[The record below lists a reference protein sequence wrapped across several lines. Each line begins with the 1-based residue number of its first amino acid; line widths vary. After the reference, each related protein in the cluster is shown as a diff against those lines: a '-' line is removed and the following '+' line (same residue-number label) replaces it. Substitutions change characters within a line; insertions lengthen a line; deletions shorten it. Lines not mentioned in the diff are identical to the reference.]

1 MSVCYIVG
9 AGDCDSLLI
18 DKKDKDV
25 IIAADGGLKHLDKFG
40 ICPDIIIG
48 DFDSFGSVPD
58 GDNVI
63 RLKPEKDVT
72 DLHAAVETGLK
83 KGCSRF
89 EIFGATG
96 GRLDHTLANIQ
107 LAVSL
112 AEKNIPHI
120 IRGNGFSICAIKN
133 EKIEFSSDM
142 QGYISVFSHSDNCIG
157 VSIKGLKY
165 ELDGA
170 SLSNNFALGV
180 SNEFIGKNSVISV
193 DNGTLVIIYGY
204 QK

>member
-48 DFDSFGSVPD
+48 DFDSFGAVPD

-107 LAVSL
+107 LSVSL

-142 QGYISVFSHSDNCIG
+142 QGYISVFSHSDNCTG